1 MKSACLI
8 EASNIYSSQN
18 KSDINMEIKWDGSKN
33 YALKRAQH
41 FQILNQYLR
50 QSEEQG
56 GEKLLAGSLNL
67 PL

>member
-1 MKSACLI
+1 MKSACLE
-8 EASNIYSSQN
+8 EASKIFSSKN
-18 KSDINMEIKWDGSKN
+18 KSDINMEIKWDGSKI

-41 FQILNQYLR
+41 FQILNNYLR